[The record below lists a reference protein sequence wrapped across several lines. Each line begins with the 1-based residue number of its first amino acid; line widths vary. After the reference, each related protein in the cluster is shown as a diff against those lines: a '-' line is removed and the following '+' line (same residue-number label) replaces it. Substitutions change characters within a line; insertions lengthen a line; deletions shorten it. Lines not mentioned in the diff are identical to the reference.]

1 MLTDQFQDT
10 YWAYDGSA
18 TSPIL
23 ACLALSTS
31 KLNAMG
37 IYLHIGLM
45 KTGSSFI
52 QSFLARNALLL
63 SELGHPYPDS
73 GERDISKLDHIS
85 SGNGGLVMN
94 LDQPIV
100 ENAIYSS
107 ELLYFQ
113 IPKLSDP
120 RKFLRQI
127 NPTSILI
134 FTRDLHEHS
143 WSSYGQD
150 IKRGRE
156 TLDYVDY
163 IRLRYG
169 RHLDRLLW
177 WFEICADLNIDLKVW
192 NYSRRKVSLIN
203 DFLTGFLMIQ
213 DLDTLSRFVI
223 STTKVNRSLSSGEL
237 QIQRIFNSYPESPG
251 NEFLSDRWINLLPD
265 IEPATAPLT
274 LEIKSTLESL
284 FGSKV
289 EKVNKF
295 ISEEDRILMWD
306 PGLQTLDHSIS
317 IDSFCFTVSQLELI
331 IDGIQSYLHERP

>member
-1 MLTDQFQDT
+1 
-10 YWAYDGSA
+10 
-18 TSPIL
+18 
-23 ACLALSTS
+23 
-31 KLNAMG
+31 MG
-37 IYLHIGLM
+37 IYLHIGLT

-52 QSFLARNALLL
+52 QSFLARNELLL

-73 GERDISKLDHIS
+73 GQNDISKLGHIS
-85 SGNGGLVMN
+85 SGNGDLVGN

-120 RKFLRQI
+120 RKFLQQI

-156 TLDYVDY
+156 TLDYLDY

-223 STTKVNRSLSSGEL
+223 SPAKVNRSLSSGEL
-237 QIQRIFNSYPESPG
+237 QIQRIFNSYPKSPG
-251 NEFLSDRWINLLPD
+251 NKFLSDRWVNLLPD
-265 IEPATAPLT
+265 IEPAKAPLT

-306 PGLQTLDHSIS
+306 PGLQTLDHPIS
-317 IDSFCFTVSQLELI
+317 VDSFCFTVSQLELI
-331 IDGIQSYLHERP
+331 IDGIQSYLHERH